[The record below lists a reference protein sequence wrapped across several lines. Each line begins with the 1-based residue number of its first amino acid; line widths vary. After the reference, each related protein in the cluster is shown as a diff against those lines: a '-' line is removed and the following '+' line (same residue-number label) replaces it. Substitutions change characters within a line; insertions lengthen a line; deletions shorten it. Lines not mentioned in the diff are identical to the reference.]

1 MFVGG
6 VQHRRKC
13 MRLYGKRCLS
23 MRQLWYANVKVTF
36 REMYSTLA
44 ILQYYVATKMPRNGP
59 FTGFEYT
66 LLGYSSALLGK
77 YIVTV

>member
-1 MFVGG
+1 
-6 VQHRRKC
+6 
-13 MRLYGKRCLS
+13 
-23 MRQLWYANVKVTF
+23 
-36 REMYSTLA
+36 MYSTLA